1 MAQSNPTNVIRFLH
15 VIENLKRTKRT
26 GWLDNGIKGAESIA
40 DHMHRM
46 GVMAML
52 VNDPSINREKCVKM
66 AIVHDLAEAVVG
78 DITPHAGV
86 SKEDKFTMEK
96 NAMDGF
102 KESLG
107 NTETANEIV
116 DLWHEYED
124 AKTPEALFVKD
135 LDKFEMIVQ
144 ALEYEKSD
152 KKKLQ
157 GFFDSTRGKFAHPTV
172 KAWAEALYKERE
184 ELWSSESN

>member
-1 MAQSNPTNVIRFLH
+1 MSQSNPASVIQFLH
-15 VIENLKRTKRT
+15 IIENLKKTKRT
-26 GWLDNGIKGAESIA
+26 GWVDNGVQKPESIA

-52 VNDPSINREKCVKM
+52 IDDPMLNRERCIKM

-86 SKEDKFTMEK
+86 SKQDKYEME
-96 NAMDGF
+96 NTAMRDF
-102 KESLG
+102 QRLLG
-107 NTETANEIV
+107 DTPMAKEIV
-116 DLWHEYED
+116 ELWQEYED
-124 AKTPEALFVKD
+124 AQTPEALLVKD

-152 KKKLQ
+152 GKKLEQ
-157 GFFDSTRGKFAHPTV
+157 FFESTRGKFRHPAV
-172 KAWAEALYKERE
+172 KAWAEALYAERST
-184 ELWSSESN
+184 LP